1 MTEAEF
7 QRNVID
13 LAKTL
18 GWLVHHD
25 RGDYRE
31 CIGGDPGFPDLVL
44 AKGGRVVFLELKSEK
59 GKVTDAQWAWQDQ
72 LLGVAWVV
80 FPWDMQEIAELL
92 GPNG

>member
-7 QRNVID
+7 QTNVID

-25 RGDYRE
+25 GGDVRRTTY
-31 CIGGDPGFPDLVL
+31 GDPGFPDLVL

-59 GKVTDAQWAWQDQ
+59 GKLTDTQYAWSE
-72 LLGVAWVV
+72 AIYEKMHVV
-80 FPWDMQEIAELL
+80 RPSDMQWIAQLL